1 MSPALR
7 TVLPL
12 RRQLGHAAVEYT
24 VIVALL
30 GAILFAPQSPAGR
43 MLADS
48 LHRFYFYLSLYISLP

>member
-1 MSPALR
+1 MSPAVNTL
-7 TVLPL
+7 LL
-12 RRQLGHAAVEYT
+12 FRRQRGHAAVEYT

-30 GAILFAPQSPAGR
+30 GAVLFAPQSPAGR